1 MQQLNCSIIDKKPI
15 VVTKQ
20 SERKYKSTFLDENK
34 HNKLFA
40 DDDVNDYVNAKIQ
53 DALTKLDKQGG

>member
-1 MQQLNCSIIDKKPI
+1 MQQFNYSIIDKKPI

-20 SERKYKSTFLDENK
+20 SERKYKSTFLNENK

>member
-1 MQQLNCSIIDKKPI
+1 MQQLNYSIIDKKPI